1 MTLQEELKACFNNL
15 APEYTKIKLYEER
28 LALCKFERTNV
39 ERRIRTEQH
48 IRVAATRKALNDL
61 NKKIKFYL
69 SQING
74 CVEVIVGNIR
84 GMLIIDG
91 YFITIYTPIA
101 WEMVQD
107 IKTLVDREDI
117 SEKKF
122 RDGLKYIIDKYKPSD
137 KKA

>member
-15 APEYTKIKLYEER
+15 TPEYTKIKLNEER

-84 GMLIIDG
+84 GMLITDG

-101 WEMVQD
+101 WEIVQD

-117 SEKKF
+117 SEKNF
-122 RDGLKYIIDKYKPSD
+122 RDGLKYILNNYKQSD
-137 KKA
+137 